1 MMLEDGLLG
10 ALCLGGGGW
19 EDGWRTICLDTVAGG
34 LDGDCID
41 TVGSSREERDGLVD
55 GTGIA
60 TVGLDAVAGLDSIG
74 LDSIDL
80 DSVGSSREEGAG
92 LVWGFGGCS
101 WRVGLLLFGS
111 IAFWHGI
118 DGFLGARRSFN
129 ATQFNTL
136 LVIYVVQLF
145 ASLYL
150 FCDERG
156 VSGG

>member
-60 TVGLDAVAGLDSIG
+60 TVGLDAVAGLDSIR
-74 LDSIDL
+74 LAWIRL
-80 DSVGSSREEGAG
+80 TWIRLVVVGRRV
-92 LVWGFGGCS
+92 LVWWMGVWRMPMAGGS
-101 WRVGLLLFGS
+101 PVVWIHR
-111 IAFWHGI
+111 
-118 DGFLGARRSFN
+118 FLARYRWISRRS
-129 ATQFNTL
+129 A
-136 LVIYVVQLF
+136 
-145 ASLYL
+145 
-150 FCDERG
+150 
-156 VSGG
+156 

>member
-1 MMLEDGLLG
+1 LLFPSFPFQEHKRIPLMMLEDGLLG

-60 TVGLDAVAGLDSIG
+60 TVGLDTVAGLDSIG

-80 DSVGSSREEGAG
+80 DLVGSSREEGAG
-92 LVWGFGGCS
+92 LVDGGLADAHGG
-101 WRVGLLLFGS
+101 RVSCCLDPSLFGTVS
-111 IAFWHGI
+111 MDFSA
-118 DGFLGARRSFN
+118 LGVVLMLHN
-129 ATQFNTL
+129 LTQ
-136 LVIYVVQLF
+136 Y
-145 ASLYL
+145 
-150 FCDERG
+150 
-156 VSGG
+156 